1 LGVTE
6 PALLFNSFAFLFL
19 YLPVVLAGYF
29 WLARWG
35 GEAHLLWLALA
46 SLFFYGWW
54 DVHFLPL
61 LLASILF
68 NHFAARLVASK
79 AWLTFA
85 VGVDLALLAAFKYA
99 DFLTGAH
106 WHIVLPVGISFFTFT
121 QIAYLVDCHRRK
133 AQPAPLTQYTLFVSY
148 FPHLIA
154 GPVLHHGEMMPQF
167 ARPENGRLRA
177 ANAAIGLSVFVIGLA
192 KKTLIADQLSPLAA
206 PVFVAGAHPQWIES
220 WIGVLA
226 YTFQLYFDF
235 SGYSDMAIGLSQLF
249 GVKLPLNFNSPY
261 KAADI
266 SEFWRRWHMTLSR
279 FLRDYLYLPLGGNRH
294 GALRRYRNLMLTML
308 LGGLWH
314 GAAWTFV
321 VWGGLHGVYLMAH
334 HAWRGSSGGNSGGVV
349 SGSGRGSTAW
359 WSRPLTFAAVM
370 LAWVPFR
377 APDLRTAAD
386 IWGAL
391 AGLNGLALPHGLQ
404 RLASLLHWLQ
414 PSFEGIRWIELEGA
428 GLPILALAATL
439 AFFAPNTQ
447 QLFAWHRP
455 ALDGGV
461 RPAGTLAWSPSPRWS
476 VALSAL
482 FLACL
487 FSMNRVAEF
496 LYSQF

>member
-1 LGVTE
+1 M
-6 PALLFNSFAFLFL
+6 LFNSFAFLFL

-29 WLARWG
+29 LLARWG
-35 GEAHLLWLALA
+35 GDAHLLWLALA
-46 SLFFYGWW
+46 SLFFYAWW
-54 DVHFLPL
+54 DLRFLPL
-61 LLASILF
+61 LLLSILF
-68 NHFAARLVASK
+68 NHAMARRGWLV
-79 AWLTFA
+79 FA
-85 VGVDLALLAAFKYA
+85 VGANLALLAFFKYA

-121 QIAYLVDCHRRK
+121 QIAYLVDCQRRQ
-133 AQPAPLTQYTLFVSY
+133 AQPAPLVQYTLFVSY

-167 ARPENGRLRA
+167 ARA
-177 ANAAIGLSVFVIGLA
+177 ANARPQAVNFAIGLSVFVIGLA

-206 PVFVAGAHPQWIES
+206 PVFAAGAHPQMIEA
-220 WIGVLA
+220 WVGVLA

-235 SGYSDMAIGLSQLF
+235 SGYSDMAIGLSRLF
-249 GVKLPLNFNSPY
+249 GVRLPLNFNSPY
-261 KAADI
+261 QAADI

-279 FLRDYLYLPLGGNRH
+279 FLRDYLYVPLGGNRH
-294 GALRRYRNLMLTML
+294 GATRRCLNLMLTML

-321 VWGGLHGVYLMAH
+321 LWGGLHGLYLMTH
-334 HAWRGSSGGNSGGVV
+334 QVWRARRGGAP
-349 SGSGRGSTAW
+349 AW
-359 WSRPLTFAAVM
+359 WGRALTFVAVM

-391 AGLNGLALPHGLQ
+391 MGLNGLALPHGLAT
-404 RLASLLHWLQ
+404 LAPQLRWLS
-414 PSFEGIRWIELEGA
+414 PSFEGLRWIELEGP
-428 GLPILALAATL
+428 GLPVLALAALL
-439 AFFAPNTQ
+439 AFGAPNTQ

-461 RPAGTLAWSPSPRWS
+461 RPTASGLAWAPSARWS
-476 VALSAL
+476 VAMSAL

-487 FSMNRVAEF
+487 FSMNRVTEF

>member
-1 LGVTE
+1 V
-6 PALLFNSFAFLFL
+6 LFNSFAFLFL

-35 GEAHLLWLALA
+35 DEAHILWLALA
-46 SLFFYGWW
+46 SLFFYAWW
-54 DVHFLPL
+54 DVRFLPL

-68 NHFAARLVASK
+68 NHTMARLVVRK
-79 AWLTFA
+79 AWLVFA
-85 VGVDLALLAAFKYA
+85 LTVNLALLAAFKYA

-121 QIAYLVDCHRRK
+121 QIAYLVDCHRGQAR
-133 AQPAPLTQYTLFVSY
+133 PAPLTQYTLFVSY
-148 FPHLIA
+148 FPHLVA

-167 ARPENGRLRA
+167 SRADSGRAQA
-177 ANAAIGLSVFVIGLA
+177 ANFAIGLSVFVIGLA
-192 KKTLIADQLSPLAA
+192 KKTLIADQLSPLAG
-206 PVFVAGAHPQWIES
+206 PVFAAGAHPQWIEA

-235 SGYSDMAIGLSQLF
+235 SGYSDMAIGLSRLF
-249 GVKLPLNFNSPY
+249 GVRLPLNFNSPY

-266 SEFWRRWHMTLSR
+266 GEFWRRWHMTLSR

-321 VWGGLHGVYLMAH
+321 VWGGLHGLYLIAH
-334 HAWRGSSGGNSGGVV
+334 HAWRGSGAGAA
-349 SGSGRGSTAW
+349 AW
-359 WSRPLTFAAVM
+359 WGRPLTFLAVM

-386 IWGAL
+386 IWSAL
-391 AGLNGLALPHGLQ
+391 AGFNGLALPHGLQ
-404 RLASLLHWLQ
+404 YLAPRLRWLS
-414 PSFEGIRWIELEGA
+414 PSFDGIRWIELEGP
-428 GLPILALAATL
+428 GLPVLALAAL
-439 AFFAPNTQ
+439 LVFFAPSTQ

-455 ALDGGV
+455 ALDGSV
-461 RPAGTLAWSPSPRWS
+461 RTARSGLAWAPSARWS
-476 VALSAL
+476 VTMSLL

-487 FSMNRVAEF
+487 FSMNRVTEF

>member
-1 LGVTE
+1 M
-6 PALLFNSFAFLFL
+6 LFNSFAFLFL

-35 GEAHLLWLALA
+35 GEAHILWLALA

-68 NHFAARLVASK
+68 NHFAARVVASR

-85 VGVDLALLAAFKYA
+85 VGVDLVLLAAFKYA

-121 QIAYLVDCHRRK
+121 QIAYLVDCHRRQ
-133 AQPAPLTQYTLFVSY
+133 AGPAPLTQYALFVSY

-154 GPVLHHGEMMPQF
+154 GPVLHHSEMMPQF
-167 ARPENGRLRA
+167 ARAETGRPHA
-177 ANAAIGLSVFVIGLA
+177 ANFAIGLSVFVIGLA

-206 PVFVAGAHPQWIES
+206 PVFAAGAHPQWIEA
-220 WIGVLA
+220 WVGVLA

-266 SEFWRRWHMTLSR
+266 SDFWRRWHMTLSR

-294 GALRRYRNLMLTML
+294 GAMRRYRNLMLTML

-321 VWGGLHGVYLMAH
+321 VWGGLHGLYLMVH
-334 HAWRGSSGGNSGGVV
+334 HAWRGGGKA
-349 SGSGRGSTAW
+349 AW
-359 WSRPLTFAAVM
+359 WNVPLTFIAVM

-377 APDLRTAAD
+377 APDLHTAAD

-404 RLASLLHWLQ
+404 HLAPQLHWLS
-414 PSFEGIRWIELEGA
+414 PSFDGIRWIELEGP
-428 GLPILALAATL
+428 GLPMLALAALL

-447 QLFAWHRP
+447 ELFSGHW
-455 ALDGGV
+455 
-461 RPAGTLAWSPSPRWS
+461 TPSARWS
-476 VALSAL
+476 VAMSTL